1 MPNENEKNICQN
13 PQLIEVEKKEERMIE
28 TIQTNNQEITKPY
41 RTGSIISSRDVT
53 MIKNVKLKLVR
64 KSLSE
69 VAEAVEK
76 EEED

>member
-1 MPNENEKNICQN
+1 
-13 PQLIEVEKKEERMIE
+13 
-28 TIQTNNQEITKPY
+28 
-41 RTGSIISSRDVT
+41 VT